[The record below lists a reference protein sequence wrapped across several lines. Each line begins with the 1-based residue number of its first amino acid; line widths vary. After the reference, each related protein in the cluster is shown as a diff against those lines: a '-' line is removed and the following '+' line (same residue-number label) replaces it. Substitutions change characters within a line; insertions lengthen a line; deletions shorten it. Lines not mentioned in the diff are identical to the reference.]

1 MTKSKVADP
10 ATGYRDR
17 QGETLFIDARNF
29 GTMISRTTKELT
41 TEDIATIAD
50 TYHALAQHARRT
62 GCTDCAW

>member
-1 MTKSKVADP
+1 MTKSKAADP
-10 ATGYRDR
+10 AKGYRDR
-17 QGETLFIDARNF
+17 QGETLFIDARNL

-50 TYHALAQHARRT
+50 TYHAAQHAGRT